1 MSLGA
6 AILVVG
12 ATLYFVLADPDDTK
26 KIIPS
31 DLPYPLLHYGLL
43 TILVILILVLVSHM
57 RSMGD
62 GP

>member
-1 MSLGA
+1 
-6 AILVVG
+6 
-12 ATLYFVLADPDDTK
+12 VLADPDDTK